1 MSLTARCLIHS
12 APLPAAF
19 LLPAKAFGDTLPAV
33 VAVYPSGLVL
43 PERDLRISIMFA
55 AAPGASGVDA
65 IRLRLA
71 NGAEVEGALLS
82 DRLWSPDRRMLTLLF
97 DPGRVKSGL
106 LAHDAYGAPLSV
118 GQSVVLFIE
127 SQRAHEWRVASGGCV
142 RPNPANWR
150 VNAPAAA
157 TLDPLHISLGG
168 AIDYQSIAGIAVADE
183 GGERLEGAAA
193 LSEGEAS
200 WSFAPS
206 RPWRSGAYQIVVH
219 PRLENPCGDEI
230 GEGFEH
236 PLGQGLGSNR
246 IPSTLRFAVE

>member
-65 IRLRLA
+65 IKLRLA

-82 DRLWSPDRRMLTLLF
+82 DWLWSPDLHALTLLF

-106 LAHDAYGAPLSV
+106 LAHDVYGALLSV
-118 GQSVVLFIE
+118 GQSVVLFVDGQ
-127 SQRAHEWRVASGGCV
+127 SAHEWRVGSGGCV
-142 RPNPANWR
+142 RPNPAN
-150 VNAPAAA
+150 
-157 TLDPLHISLGG
+157 
-168 AIDYQSIAGIAVADE
+168 
-183 GGERLEGAAA
+183 
-193 LSEGEAS
+193 
-200 WSFAPS
+200 
-206 RPWRSGAYQIVVH
+206 
-219 PRLENPCGDEI
+219 
-230 GEGFEH
+230 
-236 PLGQGLGSNR
+236 
-246 IPSTLRFAVE
+246 